1 MTAQAWVELLD
12 LQLGTDIGTY
22 GPNDTKPDVHLLDL
36 TLGIDTRLVL
46 IPQDGMAHVF
56 DYDPLVVEIDRLA
69 ADGHY
74 DTQERL
80 MTRIAQACVAYAEI
94 KQVEINLHKSPV
106 RNGSGALGV
115 RLSLDAQAT
124 KNLRAAHVQQHPEG
138 HDRS

>member
-12 LQLGTDIGTY
+12 LHLDTDIGTY
-22 GPNDTKPDVHLLDL
+22 GPNDTQPDVHLLDL
-36 TLGIDTRLVL
+36 TLGIDTHLVL
-46 IPQDGMAHVF
+46 IPQDGMDHVF

-80 MTRIAQACVAYAEI
+80 MTRIAQACAAYAEI
-94 KQVEINLHKSPV
+94 KTVDIRLRKSPV
-106 RNGSGALGV
+106 RNGNGMLGV

-124 KNLRAAHVQQHPEG
+124 QNLRTAQVPQRHTG
-138 HDRS
+138 HTGL